1 MAEAGGSG
9 AAARLLATPAGAG
22 EPFWEEREADLL
34 ARLATGVGG
43 LSSGEAALRLRQ
55 HGGGTRMARPRLAAL
70 GLLLRQFSSPIILIL
85 LAAALLSFAL
95 ASPTDGV
102 IILVIVALSGL
113 LGWQQEHGA
122 ARVVAELLAVV
133 ELHAT
138 VRRDGVEISI
148 PMAQVVP
155 GDLVLLAAGDGIPGD
170 CRLLEAR
177 DLCVDEAALTG
188 ESFPVEKGPAQLPA
202 ATPLAQ
208 RGNVLHLGSH
218 VVSGTG
224 MAVVV
229 HTGRSTAY
237 GAIAQRLRLRSPETE
252 FERGVR
258 RFGNLLVEVTLVMVA
273 LIFAFNALLARPVVE
288 SLLFAL
294 ALGVGLTPQLL
305 PAIIS
310 VNLARG
316 ARGMARRRVI
326 VKRLAAIENFG
337 SMDVLCS
344 DKTGT
349 LTEGVVRLK
358 ASLAAD
364 GQPAVRVQE
373 LARLNALFE
382 TGFVNPIDAALRELP
397 AVTGPEPAAPP
408 EVVPGE
414 AGSGSDRPDLT
425 AGATDRL
432 RQAASGE
439 LSPLER
445 SPGLAAAGG
454 GPQEPGRMG
463 VAPLPAPGDWIK
475 RDEKPFDFHRK
486 RQSVLLSPR
495 SPLAES
501 PGPGREP
508 LLITKGAL
516 AAVLSVCTLA
526 RRADGRLHPLADLEA
541 GLHALAEERG
551 RLGER
556 LLGVASRHHP
566 PDRITENSEQAMTFE
581 GVLVLAD
588 PLRPGT
594 AATVAELASLGVR
607 LKIIS
612 GDSAA
617 VAGQIA
623 REAGLADPRV
633 ITGAELLSL
642 SDAALPLR
650 AEACDVFAEVEPN
663 QKERL
668 ISALRR
674 AGHVVGY
681 MGDGI
686 NDAPALH
693 AADVGLSVQ
702 GAVDV
707 AKEAAD
713 IVVLDPDLAVL
724 TAGIREGRRTFAN
737 TLKYVFMATSANFGN
752 MLSMAGASLLLPFLP
767 LLPKQILLT
776 NLLTDL
782 PEMTIA
788 TDRVDEE
795 WISRPRRW
803 DIAFIKRFMLTFGL
817 VSSVFDTLTFAS
829 LLMLKRG
836 DPLLF
841 RSGWFV
847 ESVLSAAMVV
857 LVVRTRRPLLASRP
871 SRPLAAATL
880 LVVALTLGLPFT
892 PLGRLF
898 GFVPLPPLFL
908 ALLALILL
916 AYGLSAELVK
926 GWFYR
931 NHRN

>member
-1 MAEAGGSG
+1 MTEPGGAMAPGRLRRMAESGGGAGGVI
-9 AAARLLATPAGAG
+9 A
-22 EPFWEEREADLL
+22 
-34 ARLATGVGG
+34 
-43 LSSGEAALRLRQ
+43 SGEAPEAPMGRAPAYWAEEEPALLGRLGSGLDGLPAATADRLGRL
-55 HGGGTRMARPRLAAL
+55 GGPRRLEAAGRGASL
-70 GLLLRQFSSPIILIL
+70 TLLLRQFSSPIILIL

-95 ASPTDGV
+95 ASPADGL
-102 IILVIVALSGL
+102 IILVIVVLSGL
-113 LGWQQEHGA
+113 LGFQQEHGA
-122 ARVVAELLAVV
+122 ARVVAQLLAVV
-133 ELHAT
+133 ELRCL
-138 VRRDGVEISI
+138 VRRDGVERAL
-148 PMAQVVP
+148 PMAAVVP

-170 CRLLEAR
+170 CRLLESR

-188 ESFPVEKGPAQLPA
+188 ESFPVEKQEGRLPPD
-202 ATPLAQ
+202 TPLA
-208 RGNVLHLGSH
+208 RRSNVLHLGSH

-224 MAVVV
+224 LAVVV
-229 HTGRSTAY
+229 HCGRATAY

-258 RFGNLLVEVTLVMVA
+258 RFGNLLVEVTLVLVA
-273 LIFAFNALLARPVVE
+273 LIFAFNTLQARPVVE

-316 ARGMARRRVI
+316 ARGMARRHVI

-349 LTEGVVRLK
+349 LTTGAVQLR
-358 ASLAAD
+358 AALAAD
-364 GQPAVRVQE
+364 GLPAERVCR

-382 TGFVNPIDAALRELP
+382 TGFANPIDRALRELP
-397 AVTGPEPAAPP
+397 PPAPAPF
-408 EVVPGE
+408 
-414 AGSGSDRPDLT
+414 
-425 AGATDRL
+425 
-432 RQAASGE
+432 
-439 LSPLER
+439 
-445 SPGLAAAGG
+445 
-454 GPQEPGRMG
+454 PGRCADG
-463 VAPLPAPGDWIK
+463 SVLPAEPEAWSK
-475 RDEKPFDFHRK
+475 ADEKPFDFHRK
-486 RQSVLLSPR
+486 RQSVLLR
-495 SPLAES
+495 PLQV
-501 PGPGREP
+501 GPGAGPPGAIQAAVAPQAPEAAEIASAAEGEP

-516 AAVLSVCTLA
+516 QAVLAVCTLA
-526 RRADGRLHPLADLEA
+526 RLADGSRRPLAELEA
-541 GLHALAEERG
+541 AIAAIAAERG
-551 RLGER
+551 RRGER
-556 LLGVASRHHP
+556 LLGVASRRHP
-566 PDRITENSEQAMTFE
+566 PDRIGDDSEQAMTFE
-581 GVLVLAD
+581 GLLVLTD
-588 PLRPGT
+588 PLRPGI
-594 AATVAELASLGVR
+594 ADTVAELASLGVR

-612 GDSAA
+612 GDTAA
-617 VAGQIA
+617 VAGRIA
-623 REAGLADPRV
+623 QEAGLADPRV
-633 ITGAELLSL
+633 LTGADLLRL
-642 SDAALPLR
+642 SDTALPLR

-668 ISALRR
+668 ILALRR

-681 MGDGI
+681 LGDGI

-713 IVVLDPDLAVL
+713 IVLLDPDLAVL

-803 DIAFIKRFMLTFGL
+803 DIAFIQRFMLCFGL
-817 VSSVFDTLTFAS
+817 VSSVFDYLTFAV
-829 LLMLKRG
+829 LLWLPHS
-836 DPLLF
+836 DPRLF

-871 SRPLAAATL
+871 SRNLALATALVAAVTL
-880 LVVALTLGLPFT
+880 ALPYT

-898 GFVPLPPLFL
+898 GFVPLPAPFL
-908 ALLALILL
+908 GLLALILI
-916 AYGLSAELVK
+916 AYGISAELAK
-926 GWFYR
+926 RWFYR
-931 NHRN
+931 NHSD